1 MNTMMGACRY
11 CGQNQMINATDS
23 EDADR
28 RATALCKC
36 EGAER
41 ARFKRSVDG
50 MLRNL
55 FCDPDGGDDEL
66 YRMPDDMTMDLI
78 RKICYEIV
86 AGSRVG
92 CTKIQIPYLR
102 LITINGY
109 ADRVEIELKKI
120 RIRTYNSKDYYTYSP
135 EETDREDG

>member
-11 CGQNQMINATDS
+11 CGQSQMTNATDS
-23 EDADR
+23 KDADR

-36 EGAER
+36 DGAER

-66 YRMPDDMTMDLI
+66 YRMPDDMTMELI
-78 RKICYEIV
+78 RKVCDEIV
-86 AGSRVG
+86 AGRVG

-109 ADRVEIELKKI
+109 ADRIEIELKQI
-120 RIRTYNSKDYYTYSP
+120 RKQTSNSKDYYTYSP
-135 EETDREDG
+135 EEIEGEDG

>member
-1 MNTMMGACRY
+1 MNAMMGTCRY
-11 CGQNQMINATDS
+11 CGQNQMVNAVDG

-28 RATALCKC
+28 RATAYCKC

-66 YRMPDDMTMDLI
+66 YRMPDDMTMELI
-78 RKICYEIV
+78 RKICDEIV
-86 AGSRVG
+86 AGRVG
-92 CTKIQIPYLR
+92 CTKIQIPFRR

-109 ADRVEIELKKI
+109 IDRVEIELKQI
-120 RIRTYNSKDYYTYSP
+120 RRQTSNSKDYYTYNP
-135 EETDREDG
+135 EEIDGEDG

>member
-1 MNTMMGACRY
+1 MHTMMGTCRY
-11 CGQNQMINATDS
+11 CGQSQMTNATDS

-55 FCDPDGGDDEL
+55 FCDPYGGDDEL
-66 YRMPDDMTMDLI
+66 YRMPDDMTMELI
-78 RKICYEIV
+78 RKICDEIV
-86 AGSRVG
+86 AGRVG
-92 CTKIQIPYLR
+92 CTKIQIPFAR
-102 LITINGY
+102 LLTINGY
-109 ADRVEIELKKI
+109 TDRVEIQLKQV
-120 RIRTYNSKDYYTYSP
+120 RTQTCNSKDYYTYNP
-135 EETDREDG
+135 EEIDREDG